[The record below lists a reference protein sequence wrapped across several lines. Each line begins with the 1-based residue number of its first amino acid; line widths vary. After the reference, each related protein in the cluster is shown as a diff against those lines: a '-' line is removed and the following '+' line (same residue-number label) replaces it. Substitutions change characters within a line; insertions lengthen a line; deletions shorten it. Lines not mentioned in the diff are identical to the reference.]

1 MYDSEKKCFQTKN
14 TPTKNTSAYITS
26 CKYIILVCRKY
37 GYRLPFE
44 SVGIYRG
51 AWSYDNHKEGG

>member
-37 GYRLPFE
+37 GYRLPIE